1 MDRPYTRCQNIRIL
15 AGNHPTF
22 GQAAY
27 SWIKKAKAATSEQF
41 VASSLTIYESHVGM
55 AGLAGKN
62 LKDKIFVQTVV
73 GLWLLCRAKMKFV
86 PELQAIILVHLT
98 FPEYGHKKQN
108 GLLGKS
114 YSVRPR

>member
-1 MDRPYTRCQNIRIL
+1 
-15 AGNHPTF
+15 
-22 GQAAY
+22 
-27 SWIKKAKAATSEQF
+27 
-41 VASSLTIYESHVGM
+41 M